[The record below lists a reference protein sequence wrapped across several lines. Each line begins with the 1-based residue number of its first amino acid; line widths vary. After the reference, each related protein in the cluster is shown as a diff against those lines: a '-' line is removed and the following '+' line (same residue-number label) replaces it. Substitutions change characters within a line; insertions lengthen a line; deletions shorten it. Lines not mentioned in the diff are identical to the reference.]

1 MREPFAG
8 TEFPAVA
15 TPAKKPAAP
24 ANLGLYGLTAQPGL
38 AHHATC
44 AIISQAFTLGPTG
57 STTGPE
63 GACRHRMRQEI
74 LPPAD
79 DDEATIR
86 TRDSQLPPHAAR
98 GPCILLFRDTNCAVA
113 WRGGSCGGA
122 VTCRRG
128 GEIPRELGPINRGVH
143 PAVSAACTPILLRKL
158 KIMRR
163 NK

>member
-113 WRGGSCGGA
+113 WRGVA
-122 VTCRRG
+122 WRVVWWRRDMSSRRRDSTRIG
-128 GEIPRELGPINRGVH
+128 THQQGRPSRRLSSVYSDPIKK
-143 PAVSAACTPILLRKL
+143 A
-158 KIMRR
+158 
-163 NK
+163 